1 MQNRIENPFGA
12 QRGGQTQS
20 KFHASDSAQNQLRI
34 APESKAESLT
44 VTAPN
49 VRSLAEAAVP
59 RPALLPCLH
68 CTTPLPS
75 LETIMYVKRIFHC
88 VWAPREPGSQRA
100 FVVAFHTPWE

>member
-1 MQNRIENPFGA
+1 MAHNNGKPCVHGPACKTLEAYFVFLILELN
-12 QRGGQTQS
+12 
-20 KFHASDSAQNQLRI
+20 
-34 APESKAESLT
+34 
-44 VTAPN
+44 N

-88 VWAPREPGSQRA
+88 VWTPREPGSQRA
-100 FVVAFHTPWE
+100 FVVAIHTPWE